1 MVNTTMNARVLEV
14 GRDFLLVCDCS
25 MGQKVLVYTPQACR
39 FSVGERIC
47 IEYNG
52 AMTRSIPPQ
61 ITAICIW
68 RGCC

>member
-1 MVNTTMNARVLEV
+1 MNTTMNARVLEV
-14 GRDFLLVCDCS
+14 GSDFLLVCDCS
-25 MGQKVLVYTPQACR
+25 MGQKVLVQTPQAQC
-39 FSVGERIC
+39 FCVGERIC

-68 RGCC
+68 RGSCC

>member
-39 FSVGERIC
+39 FSVGEQHLHRV
-47 IEYNG
+47 
-52 AMTRSIPPQ
+52 
-61 ITAICIW
+61 
-68 RGCC
+68 